1 MTLLKAVW
9 IAAGALWLLFAALG
23 FISILIEEYRK

>member
-1 MTLLKAVW
+1 MTLLKVVW

-23 FISILIEEYRK
+23 FIGILIEEYRK